1 MDSNLLLLT
10 WVIPVWYDTPTNCLP
25 IHPIINA
32 TTKST
37 STSSSAL
44 PFSIPC
50 HFWRHSRQWVI
61 GACCLLSSSWH
72 IRQLPVKVP
81 LLWKTIRFFAHQKN
95 EILER
100 IKEADFDPAAFEWID
115 DSSDFDPTKMVQSL
129 VHSESRFYFKFDL
142 RNEEFRS
149 VIYPGFSQYVDRPKC
164 DNWLHQLNFF
174 NNWLDT
180 LRDELNSKDLWEEIG
195 KYQSSIEP
203 HLYQETTN
211 DNFTKEEIEKLLSG
225 IEQVKG
231 YLQEHSTASEYQID
245 SAIAQLDYLA
255 EAANR
260 QGRKDWFHTCIGLL
274 VTISVALA
282 FLQQIPALLQQPPMN
297 PAYPWGR
304 AYRQKNQCLTR

>member
-1 MDSNLLLLT
+1 MKNSVQLF
-10 WVIPVWYDTPTNCLP
+10 TP
-25 IHPIINA
+25 
-32 TTKST
+32 
-37 STSSSAL
+37 
-44 PFSIPC
+44 
-50 HFWRHSRQWVI
+50 
-61 GACCLLSSSWH
+61 
-72 IRQLPVKVP
+72 
-81 LLWKTIRFFAHQKN
+81 
-95 EILER
+95 
-100 IKEADFDPAAFEWID
+100 DFLNI
-115 DSSDFDPTKMVQSL
+115 
-129 VHSESRFYFKFDL
+129 
-142 RNEEFRS
+142 
-149 VIYPGFSQYVDRPKC
+149 QYVDRPKC

-260 QGRKDWFHTCIGLL
+260 QGRKDWFHTCIGVL

-282 FLQQIPALLQQPPMN
+282 LAPEQAKYIWRLLTSIFHEVIEFLP
-297 PAYPWGR
+297 
-304 AYRQKNQCLTR
+304 K

>member
-1 MDSNLLLLT
+1 M
-10 WVIPVWYDTPTNCLP
+10 
-25 IHPIINA
+25 
-32 TTKST
+32 
-37 STSSSAL
+37 
-44 PFSIPC
+44 
-50 HFWRHSRQWVI
+50 
-61 GACCLLSSSWH
+61 
-72 IRQLPVKVP
+72 
-81 LLWKTIRFFAHQKN
+81 
-95 EILER
+95 ER

-260 QGRKDWFHTCIGLL
+260 QGRKDWFHTCIGVL